1 VSRRRKR
8 SESDAFGA
16 SFADVLATALGCVL
30 LLFLAAMTIIKSSLL
45 DEKAEHATTQAEL
58 ALEATGRETAEKA
71 KLKEKGQRTAVERTL
86 AQESAAL
93 AEARQRVK
101 DLQASLAGV
110 TFELNHEKSAKAE
123 AMQRF
128 RGLRDATRTAAQEL
142 DPKQASPVDVVMVID
157 GTRSMQPSL
166 DATRRNLI
174 STVQA
179 LRVVSPTARV
189 GVVVFRD
196 KREARRIRL
205 ESHPLTENERDLARF
220 LQNIEA
226 TSTKADTDRAEW
238 LCDGGLR
245 AGAAAAWRDEAIK
258 LMIVVSDADAQRPK
272 ACAKVA
278 REFAAKGGHIY
289 MLSNLPEGYNDRRQ
303 GRLRRIYRDLV
314 LPQHAEIANLGAGL
328 HVKGAEADALLTEVL
343 RAAFRSRTEISLDAL
358 NRAINDH
365 PPLLEDTDDLDGSI
379 AVPLS
384 PIAPAPRVVRPT
396 APITAAPTKAAPATA
411 SPRVEDPIDEPDPPR
426 RRLPDER
433 LPDERL
439 PDEGRTREGR
449 MEDRPPEDRREAD
462 RPVAPP
468 RLEQMGEDED
478 RPDAPIE
485 GDGVDE
491 SDDNE
496 FFEGEP
502 L

>member
-1 VSRRRKR
+1 MSRRRR
-8 SESDAFGA
+8 RGESDAFGA

-45 DEKAEHATTQAEL
+45 DEKAEHASTQAEL
-58 ALEATGRETAEKA
+58 ALEATGRETAELA

-86 AQESAAL
+86 AQERAAL
-93 AEARQRVK
+93 AVARRRAK
-101 DLQASLAGV
+101 ELEASLAGL
-110 TFELNHEKSAKAE
+110 TAQLNREKLAKAE

-196 KREARRIRL
+196 KREERRLRL
-205 ESHPLTENERDLARF
+205 EAHPLTDNERDLARF
-220 LQNIEA
+220 LQDIEA

-245 AGAAAAWRDEAIK
+245 AGAESAWRDEAIK

-278 REFAAKGGHIY
+278 RDFAAKGGHIY
-289 MLSNLPEGYNDRRQ
+289 MLSNLPEGYNGRRN
-303 GRLRRIYRDLV
+303 GRLRRIYRNQV
-314 LPQHAEIANLGAGL
+314 LPQHAEIAKLGAGL
-328 HVKGAEADALLTEVL
+328 HVTGAEADALLTEVL
-343 RAAFRSRTEISLDAL
+343 RAAFRSRTAISLDAL
-358 NRAINDH
+358 NRAIDDH
-365 PPLLEDTDDLDGSI
+365 PPLPANDDDDLDE
-379 AVPLS
+379 AVVVPPA
-384 PIAPAPRVVRPT
+384 PIAPAPPIARPIR
-396 APITAAPTKAAPATA
+396 APVTAAPTTAAPATA
-411 SPRVEDPIDEPDPPR
+411 APRRDVDEEADPPR

-433 LPDERL
+433 M
-439 PDEGRTREGR
+439 PDEGQPD
-449 MEDRPPEDRREAD
+449 EDARDDDRIGED
-462 RPVAPP
+462 APP

-485 GDGVDE
+485 GDGVDD
-491 SDDNE
+491 SGDNAL
-496 FFEGEP
+496 FEGEP

>member
-1 VSRRRKR
+1 MSRRRKR

-45 DEKAEHATTQAEL
+45 EEKAEHATTQAEL
-58 ALEATGRETAEKA
+58 ALEASGRETAEKA
-71 KLKEKGQRTAVERTL
+71 KLKEKGQRTAVERSL
-86 AQESAAL
+86 ARESAAL

-101 DLQASLAGV
+101 DLEASLAGV
-110 TFELNHEKSAKAE
+110 TVQLNHEKSAKAE

-128 RGLRDATRTAAQEL
+128 RGLRDATRMAVQEL
-142 DPKQASPVDVVMVID
+142 DPKKASPVDVVMVID

-196 KREARRIRL
+196 KRESRRLRL
-205 ESHPLTENERDLARF
+205 EAHPLTDNERDLARF

-238 LCDGGLR
+238 LCDGGLK
-245 AGAAAAWRDEAIK
+245 AGAQSDWRDEAIK

-278 REFAAKGGHIY
+278 REFAAQGGHIY
-289 MLSNLPEGYNDRRQ
+289 MLSNLPEGYNKRKQ
-303 GRLRRIYRDLV
+303 GRLRRIYRSQV
-314 LPQHAEIANLGAGL
+314 LPQHAEIAKLGNGL

-358 NRAINDH
+358 NRAIDDH
-365 PPLLEDTDDLDGSI
+365 PPLPENNDDMGD
-379 AVPLS
+379 AVVVEPA
-384 PIAPAPRVVRPT
+384 PIAPAPPVVRPV
-396 APITAAPTKAAPATA
+396 TAAPRPVAPVTAAMDD
-411 SPRVEDPIDEPDPPR
+411 VDDVDDVDEEPDPPR
-426 RRLPDER
+426 RPLPDER
-433 LPDERL
+433 LPDE
-439 PDEGRTREGR
+439 DNFG
-449 MEDRPPEDRREAD
+449 EDRPPVRREEDLPEDRD
-462 RPVAPP
+462 PP
-468 RLEQMGEDED
+468 RVIEMGEDED
-478 RPDAPIE
+478 RPDAPIQ
-485 GDGVDE
+485 GDG
-491 SDDNE
+491 DDSGDNDL
-496 FFEGEP
+496 FEGEP